1 MREVAATRFADR
13 LERAVP
19 RAERRVIFVKLD
31 WGSGVVR
38 VRRIVSRDFGKLGS
52 YSQRHI
58 RCPICQ
64 AAFVEKWSV

>member
-38 VRRIVSRDFGKLGS
+38 VRRIVSPGFW
-52 YSQRHI
+52 
-58 RCPICQ
+58 Q
-64 AAFVEKWSV
+64 AG